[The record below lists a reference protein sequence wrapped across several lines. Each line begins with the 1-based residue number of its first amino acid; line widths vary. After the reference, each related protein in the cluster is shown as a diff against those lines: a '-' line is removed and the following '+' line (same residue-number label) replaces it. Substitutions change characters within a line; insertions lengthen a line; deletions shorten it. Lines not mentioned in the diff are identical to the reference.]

1 MNLIAQIPPPSAKKP
16 KGISYDEVQGLYETT
31 QLNVDESIKKIFS
44 VTDIVTLE
52 FSPIIVSAAA
62 IYIALMGYAL
72 VSGYIVLNGKEAAIR
87 FSKVVLIILLTRF
100 FIHTGLVYE
109 AVWKIPNAIGDFLTS
124 TFNGDLNGGK
134 TKFKSLMDDH
144 SKSATYVGQ
153 KYAQDHKPGDHGLA
167 IGTWAITMAPI
178 FVINISIIIAKVIS
192 AVLFFIAPII
202 FILSLLGLQNNYL
215 SAWFKAILLTFLTV
229 IIVFVVGV
237 FVLDIVDEQLV
248 KLINLPYVAGEPL
261 SIVKFAPLGVLSIFG
276 VVIVSQATTIASS
289 IIGAAAINTQ
299 QATGFLQIA
308 ALQGANKLGKPS

>member
-124 TFNGDLNGGK
+124 TFNGDGGK

>member
-87 FSKVVLIILLTRF
+87 FSKVVIIILLTRF

-124 TFNGDLNGGK
+124 TFNGDGGK

-178 FVINISIIIAKVIS
+178 FVINISIITAKVIS
-192 AVLFFIAPII
+192 C
-202 FILSLLGLQNNYL
+202 LLYT
-215 SAWFKAILLTFLTV
+215 SDAA
-229 IIVFVVGV
+229 
-237 FVLDIVDEQLV
+237 DE
-248 KLINLPYVAGEPL
+248 
-261 SIVKFAPLGVLSIFG
+261 
-276 VVIVSQATTIASS
+276 
-289 IIGAAAINTQ
+289 
-299 QATGFLQIA
+299 
-308 ALQGANKLGKPS
+308 

>member
-87 FSKVVLIILLTRF
+87 FSKVVIIILLTRF

-124 TFNGDLNGGK
+124 TFNGDGGK

>member
-1 MNLIAQIPPPSAKKP
+1 
-16 KGISYDEVQGLYETT
+16 
-31 QLNVDESIKKIFS
+31 
-44 VTDIVTLE
+44 
-52 FSPIIVSAAA
+52 
-62 IYIALMGYAL
+62 
-72 VSGYIVLNGKEAAIR
+72 
-87 FSKVVLIILLTRF
+87 
-100 FIHTGLVYE
+100 
-109 AVWKIPNAIGDFLTS
+109 
-124 TFNGDLNGGK
+124 
-134 TKFKSLMDDH
+134 
-144 SKSATYVGQ
+144 
-153 KYAQDHKPGDHGLA
+153 
-167 IGTWAITMAPI
+167 MAPI

>member
-87 FSKVVLIILLTRF
+87 FSKVVIIILLTRF

-124 TFNGDLNGGK
+124 TFNGDGGK

-192 AVLFFIAPII
+192 AVLFFIC
-202 FILSLLGLQNNYL
+202 LLYT
-215 SAWFKAILLTFLTV
+215 SDAA
-229 IIVFVVGV
+229 
-237 FVLDIVDEQLV
+237 DE
-248 KLINLPYVAGEPL
+248 
-261 SIVKFAPLGVLSIFG
+261 
-276 VVIVSQATTIASS
+276 
-289 IIGAAAINTQ
+289 
-299 QATGFLQIA
+299 
-308 ALQGANKLGKPS
+308 